1 MQAYNLSNRGP
12 HASDSS
18 LRHRGSGAPA
28 GARDHAGARPGDGR
42 ADPAR
47 WHYGP
52 DFDPARA
59 RAQHAALADIV
70 AASGAEVVWLDSGDD
85 GLSDAVFVQDPSFV
99 TRAGAVILNMGKAL
113 RRAEPGLHEAAYTRL
128 GVPVIGRLS
137 GDARAEA
144 GDAFWIDPQTLAV
157 GRGAR
162 TNQAG
167 IAALGDIL
175 RPHGMTVRSYD
186 LPWWTGPDA
195 CLHLMSLIS
204 PIAPKAALIH
214 APLMPFALWQ
224 DLTDAGWTL
233 IHAPERGVSRLERAQ
248 PERADARTLRRGD
261 DRRLSPHARRARTGR
276 MPGSDVCGRCA
287 VHRLRGRADL
297 PDPARA
303 ARGDF
308 MMRPAGLSAVR
319 AKRRAARR

>member
-1 MQAYNLSNRGP
+1 MRQTAAFGTEDRAHPLARVIMRVPGP
-12 HASDSS
+12 AM
-18 LRHRGSGAPA
+18 AA
-28 GARDHAGARPGDGR
+28 
-42 ADPAR
+42 ADPAQ

-52 DFDPARA
+52 GFDPARA
-59 RAQHAALADIV
+59 RAQHATLADIV
-70 AASGAEVVWLDSGDD
+70 AASGAEVVWMESGDD

-99 TRAGAVILNMGKAL
+99 TRAGAVILNMGKTL
-113 RRAEPGLHEAAYTRL
+113 RQAEPGLHEAAYERL

-167 IAALGDIL
+167 IAALSDIL
-175 RPHGMTVRSYD
+175 RPHDMTVRGYD

-233 IHAPERGVSRLERAQ
+233 IHAPEAEFHASQGLSLNVLMLEPFDVVMIDGFPRTRAALERAGCRVQ
-248 PERADARTLRRGD
+248 RFSGDALCIACEGGPTCLTRPVL
-261 DRRLSPHARRARTGR
+261 
-276 MPGSDVCGRCA
+276 
-287 VHRLRGRADL
+287 
-297 PDPARA
+297 RA
-303 ARGDF
+303 AI
-308 MMRPAGLSAVR
+308 S
-319 AKRRAARR
+319 